1 MVLAGHVGVVSDDRV
16 CVMVLCHGCSRGR
29 CGRLSWQDWGGS
41 ERAVDCDGYESML
54 AAVVCVVMVGG
65 ACDVWQ
71 RVRIWQR
78 GCCG

>member
-1 MVLAGHVGVVSDDRV
+1 MTIACVGDGAVS
-16 CVMVLCHGCSRGR
+16 MCSRGR
-29 CGRLSWQDWGGS
+29 RGRLSWQDCGGS
-41 ERAVDCDGYESML
+41 ERAVDCEGYESML
-54 AAVVCVVMVGG
+54 VAVVWVVMMGG